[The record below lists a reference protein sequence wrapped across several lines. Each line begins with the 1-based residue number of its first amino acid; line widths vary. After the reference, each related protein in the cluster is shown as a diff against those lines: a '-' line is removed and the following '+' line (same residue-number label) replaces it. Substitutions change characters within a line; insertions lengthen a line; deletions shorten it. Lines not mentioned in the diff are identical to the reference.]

1 MDDQA
6 SRAATTIL
14 LFHHAQGQTKGFL
27 AFADWLRAEGYAV
40 HAPDLYEGATFA
52 TVDEGVANA
61 QKVGFEEVIRR
72 GVAAAESLP
81 KDIVYAGFSLGVLP
95 AQKLTETRL
104 GARGALFYHGCIPQ
118 PSFGPWPAGVPVEI
132 HMMEKDKWL
141 EEDLDA
147 AIAMD
152 RDVPNA
158 KLWLY
163 PGSGHLFADP
173 SSPDYDE
180 AAAALLKERT
190 LAFLRRLA

>member
-6 SRAATTIL
+6 GRTGTTIL
-14 LFHHAQGQTKGFL
+14 LFHHAQGQTRGFL
-27 AFADWLRAEGYAV
+27 AFADWLRTAGYAV
-40 HAPDLYEGATFA
+40 HAPDLYEGKTFS

-61 QKVGFEEVIRR
+61 QKVGFGEIIRR
-72 GVAAAESLP
+72 GVASAGSLP

-95 AQKLTETRL
+95 AQQLAQTRA
-104 GARGALFYHGCIPQ
+104 GARGALFYHGCVP
-118 PSFGPWPAGVPVEI
+118 PKEFGAWPAKLPAEI

-147 AIAMD
+147 AVALA
-152 RDVPNA
+152 RDVPTV

-163 PGSGHLFADP
+163 PGAGHLFADT

-190 LAFLRRLA
+190 LAFLRRLS